1 MRCMSFLNSKEEG
14 SSKRVEE
21 GERERKG
28 GGERERE
35 LITHQFSCDLFVKA
49 MTSSP
54 VAVEKMRR
62 LLC

>member
-1 MRCMSFLNSKEEG
+1 MGELFEFERRER
-14 SSKRVEE
+14 SKRVEE
-21 GERERKG
+21 GGRGERKG
-28 GGERERE
+28 GRERE

-54 VAVEKMRR
+54 VAVEKIRR